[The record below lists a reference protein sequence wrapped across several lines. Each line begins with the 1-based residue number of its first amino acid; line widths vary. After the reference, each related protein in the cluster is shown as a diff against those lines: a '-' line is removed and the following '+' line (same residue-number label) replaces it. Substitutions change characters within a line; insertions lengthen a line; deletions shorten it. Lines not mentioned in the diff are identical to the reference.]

1 MYENDSD
8 SEEDVDESDKNPNPK
23 LSQGSNI
30 PRRYGTFPI
39 HLANTPIVDIDPFF
53 KDKRTFIVVSNSNRL
68 VCPKSYTHLQYVYQH
83 NQFFGFQNICN
94 SVSQNNELEFW
105 TKLNIF

>member
-68 VCPKSYTHLQYVYQH
+68 VCPKSYTIRIILS
-83 NQFFGFQNICN
+83 GGLRSFQLDFISKTN
-94 SVSQNNELEFW
+94 VL
-105 TKLNIF
+105 

>member
-68 VCPKSYTHLQYVYQH
+68 VCPESPEPYTGYLIS
-83 NQFFGFQNICN
+83 NCN
-94 SVSQNNELEFW
+94 
-105 TKLNIF
+105 K

>member
-68 VCPKSYTHLQYVYQH
+68 VCPKSDAICIPKYYH
-83 NQFFGFQNICN
+83 FIGFENICN
-94 SVSQNNELEFW
+94 SVSQNIDFVLW
-105 TKLNIF
+105 GVKIS

>member
-68 VCPKSYTHLQYVYQH
+68 VCPNSSTYYLQYVNQH
-83 NQFFGFQNICN
+83 NQFFGFENICN
-94 SVSQNNELEFW
+94 SVSQNIEFV
-105 TKLNIF
+105 L

>member
-68 VCPKSYTHLQYVYQH
+68 VCPKSYTYLQY
-83 NQFFGFQNICN
+83 ICN
-94 SVSQNNELEFW
+94 SVSQNIDFVLW
-105 TKLNIF
+105 GVKIS

>member
-68 VCPKSYTHLQYVYQH
+68 VTSDAIKIKPNTVVFYYGS
-83 NQFFGFQNICN
+83 
-94 SVSQNNELEFW
+94 
-105 TKLNIF
+105 IFIT

>member
-68 VCPKSYTHLQYVYQH
+68 VCPKSYTICVPTYY
-83 NQFFGFQNICN
+83 QFFGFENICN
-94 SVSQNNELEFW
+94 SVSQNIEFVLW
-105 TKLNIF
+105 GVKIS